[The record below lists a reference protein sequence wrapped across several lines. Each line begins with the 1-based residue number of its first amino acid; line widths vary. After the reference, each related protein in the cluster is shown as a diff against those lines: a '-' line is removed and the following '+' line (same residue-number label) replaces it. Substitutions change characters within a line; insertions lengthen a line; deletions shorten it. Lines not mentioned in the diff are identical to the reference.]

1 MLFGLQAQYR
11 GILIWIG
18 RPAGDKL
25 LCFKQGNLRAV
36 LLQEPEQVLGFEP
49 YGGGIVIGVYTDQ
62 AGALQKGLIQ
72 PEGHLVFPVIEQAQ
86 RCHRAGDQA
95 KHIHQILIRGKGKR
109 PGVVLLPE
117 GFQVDS
123 LVPLD
128 RNEIVITL
136 FVIPNEEVLGVGL
149 RVAKC
154 SLEHGG
160 VPFCWECPE
169 YPCPR
174 YEGFDD
180 GDSFVPHRN
189 RQQDIAQAREVGLDT
204 YLAQLE
210 EKRAILDK
218 LLAYYNGGRR
228 KTFFNTA
235 FYLLP
240 LEDLRSVMASLDS
253 QPELSE
259 QAVKERALAAVELL
273 QEAADRRGISLKL
286 NKKPKKG

>member
-1 MLFGLQAQYR
+1 MKGFTRTEKRFSLCGLSCA
-11 GILIWIG
+11 
-18 RPAGDKL
+18 
-25 LCFKQGNLRAV
+25 LCSMH
-36 LLQEPEQVLGFEP
+36 LGGYCP
-49 YGGGIVIGVYTDQ
+49 GCGGG
-62 AGALQKGLIQ
+62 AGNQSCAI
-72 PEGHLVFPVIEQAQ
+72 
-86 RCHRAGDQA
+86 
-95 KHIHQILIRGKGKR
+95 
-109 PGVVLLPE
+109 
-117 GFQVDS
+117 
-123 LVPLD
+123 
-128 RNEIVITL
+128 
-136 FVIPNEEVLGVGL
+136 
-149 RVAKC
+149 AKC

-160 VPFCWECPE
+160 IPFCWECPE

-189 RQQDIAQAREVGLDT
+189 LQQDIAQAREVGLDT

-235 FYLLP
+235 VYLLP

-253 QPELSE
+253 QPEQSE

-286 NKKPKKG
+286 NKKPRKR